1 MVFAMTLDACSG
13 CGDSFGRRV
22 RASQLGTAYCRKLE
36 CQRERNRIRMRAF
49 YAERPGYYRKYS
61 VVTNAKHQAE
71 RRAGLRPSK
80 RVEHAESYKAG
91 DQLRRARKRGVEC
104 ERFSSREIFERDG
117 WRCGICEHTVDSKLR
132 YPNPRSASLD
142 HVIPLS
148 KGGGHTRSNT
158 RCSHLECNVRRGNQ
172 LDDAA

>member
-1 MVFAMTLDACSG
+1 MIFAMNTDACSG
-13 CGDSFGRRV
+13 CGEYFTKKV
-22 RASQLGTAYCRKLE
+22 RASKLGTAYCQKLE

-61 VVTNAKHQAE
+61 AATNVKHQAE
-71 RRAGLRPSK
+71 RKAGLRPPK
-80 RVEHAESYKAG
+80 RVAWAESYKAG
-91 DQLRRARKRGVEC
+91 DQLRRARKIGVEY
-104 ERFSSREIFERDG
+104 EHFSSKEIFERDD

-132 YPNPRSASLD
+132 YPHPRSASLD

-148 KGGGHTRSNT
+148 KGGGHTRANT

-172 LDDAA
+172 IDAM